1 MIEISNITKRFGAL
15 TAVDDISFN
24 VGRGEVLGFLGPNG
38 AGKST
43 TMKMVTGFLAP
54 DRGTIR
60 IGGMNIATDPVAV
73 KRWIGYLPEGAP
85 LYGEMTTR
93 GFLLFIAGIRGF
105 KGAEADRRIDSA
117 VEKVSLQSV
126 LPMPIDTLSK
136 GFKRRV
142 GLAQAIL
149 HDPQILV
156 LDEPTDGL
164 DPNQKHEVRALIRG
178 MSEEKVIVLSTHILE
193 EVDAVCTRATI
204 IANGRLVSDGTP
216 EDLLRRSRTHNAL
229 RLALASTDPSG
240 VVETLEAV
248 PDVSRAEVTSQSDGV
263 LELLLLPS
271 GSASLAGPV
280 SAAAHANGWHVTGI
294 HVERGRLDD
303 VFRAITTGKGDAS
316 DD

>member
-15 TAVDDISFN
+15 TAVDDVSFS

-60 IGGMNIATDPVAV
+60 VGGMDIAARPVEV

-93 GFLLFIAGIRGF
+93 GFLQFIAGIRGF
-105 KGAEADRRIDSA
+105 KGAEAGRRIEVV
-117 VEKVSLQSV
+117 VEKVSLESV
-126 LPMPIDTLSK
+126 LQMPIDTLSK

-149 HDPQILV
+149 HDPQILI

-164 DPNQKHEVRALIRG
+164 DPNQKHEVRSLIRG
-178 MSEEKVIVLSTHILE
+178 MSAEKVIVLSTHILE

-204 IANGRLVSDGTP
+204 IANGRIVSDGTP
-216 EDLLRRSRTHNAL
+216 EELLRRSRMHNAL
-229 RLALASTDPSG
+229 RLSLANTDGDG
-240 VVETLEAV
+240 VAETLRSI
-248 PDVSRAEVTSQSDGV
+248 PDVSHAEVTSRSDGV
-263 LELLLLPS
+263 VELLLLPS
-271 GSASLAGPV
+271 GTASLAGPV
-280 SAAAHANGWHVTGI
+280 SAAAHAKGWHVTGMQ
-294 HVERGRLDD
+294 VERGRLDN
-303 VFRAITTGKGDAS
+303 VFRAITTGQEGAS
-316 DD
+316 DG

>member
-1 MIEISNITKRFGAL
+1 M
-15 TAVDDISFN
+15 DIAAN
-24 VGRGEVLGFLGPNG
+24 
-38 AGKST
+38 
-43 TMKMVTGFLAP
+43 
-54 DRGTIR
+54 
-60 IGGMNIATDPVAV
+60 PVEV

-93 GFLLFIAGIRGF
+93 GFLQFIAGIRGF
-105 KGAEADRRIDSA
+105 KAAEAERRIDA
-117 VEKVSLQSV
+117 VVEMVSLESV
-126 LPMPIDTLSK
+126 LQMPIDTLSK

-216 EDLLRRSRTHNAL
+216 EALLRRSRTHNAL
-229 RLALASTDPSG
+229 RLALAIADPSG
-240 VVETLEAV
+240 VVETLQAV
-248 PDVSRAEVTSQSDGV
+248 PRVSRAEVISQSDGV
-263 LELLLLPS
+263 LELLLLPAD
-271 GSASLAGPV
+271 SASLAGPV
-280 SAAAHANGWHVTGI
+280 SAAAHANGWHVTGM
-294 HVERGRLDD
+294 HVERGTPRRR
-303 VFRAITTGKGDAS
+303 VP
-316 DD
+316 